1 MTTVLKVEVRD
12 HTRLVHR
19 GIDLTTKASIKANT
33 EVIQR
38 SNTTRKAVA
47 TSVVHPILETKT
59 TNGTQ
64 IAKLKPVVILM
75 RSTRTP

>member
-1 MTTVLKVEVRD
+1 MTTVRKVEVRD

-19 GIDLTTKASIKANT
+19 NIDPTTKASIKANT

-38 SNTTRKAVA
+38 SNTTRKAEA
-47 TSVVHPILETKT
+47 TNVVHPTLEKKK

-64 IAKLKPVVILM
+64 IAKLKPVAILM

>member
-1 MTTVLKVEVRD
+1 MD
-12 HTRLVHR
+12 P
-19 GIDLTTKASIKANT
+19 TTKASIKANT

-38 SNTTRKAVA
+38 NNTTRKAEA
-47 TSVVHPILETKT
+47 TNVVHPILEKKK

-64 IAKLKPVVILM
+64 IAKLKPVVTILM